1 MSLGDKYANEDAQ
14 QSHAQKAGTGTLMHS
29 CTHAVWAAPLALG
42 GLVQLGL
49 KTDEVVSSGTSV
61 AQDDLS
67 TLLAHLAV
75 VLVISLVA
83 VPLLFAW
90 DWDRRQKCL

>member
-1 MSLGDKYANEDAQ
+1 MR
-14 QSHAQKAGTGTLMHS
+14 
-29 CTHAVWAAPLALG
+29 AAPLALG

-49 KTDEVVSSGTSV
+49 EADKVVSSRTSV